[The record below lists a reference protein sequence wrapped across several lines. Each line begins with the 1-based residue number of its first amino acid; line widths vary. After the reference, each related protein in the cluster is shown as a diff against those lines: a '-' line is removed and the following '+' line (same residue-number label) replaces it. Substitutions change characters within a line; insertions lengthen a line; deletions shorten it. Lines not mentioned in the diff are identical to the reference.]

1 MSLKKVCFI
10 LAVFL
15 SVNVSRASGPLKIN
29 LQQADSLFQT
39 NNYNLLAASMN
50 VEAQKAQILQARLF
64 DNPVFSGNIH
74 VFDSENRKL
83 FMVGPDGEKAF
94 QIDQLIKLGGKRKSE
109 IEMAKTNAD
118 IAELEFQQLVRQL
131 KFRLHTSLFALGQQK
146 FLLNTYNKQLALLDT
161 ILSNFQIQADK
172 GNIPLKD
179 LVRLK
184 GAYLKLSND
193 KSDLAS
199 NYYET
204 LANVQILLQV
214 TSPVDFQF
222 TEDEIRNYIRN
233 LDLDDLKK
241 EALANRPELLILQQ
255 QKMLAQLNLQYQKQ
269 LAIPD
274 MHFVTAYDQSGST
287 YKNQFVAGLSFS
299 LPFWNRNQGNIKTS
313 GFQLNEA
320 DYQIKEM
327 DTEILSGLQND
338 YDFYNQTVSEYLK
351 ASKLYNQDFEV
362 TIKGMTDNFQKR
374 NVSII
379 EFVDFFEAYN
389 EVLTELTQVKTQ
401 LVLSGEKLNLLI
413 GKDLY

>member
-15 SVNVSRASGPLKIN
+15 SVYVSRASGPLKIN

-50 VEAQKAQILQARLF
+50 VEAQKAQILQALLF

-83 FMVGPDGEKAF
+83 FMVGSDGEKAF

-131 KFRLHTSLFALGQQK
+131 KFRLHTSLFALGQQM

-199 NYYET
+199 NYYDT

-214 TSPVDFQF
+214 TTPVDFQF
-222 TEDEIRNYIRN
+222 SEDEIRKYIRN

-255 QKMLAQLNLQYQKQ
+255 QKMLAQLNFQYQKQ

-274 MHFVTAYDQSGST
+274 VNFFTAYDQSGSA
-287 YKNQFVAGLSFS
+287 YKNQITAGLSFS

-313 GFQLNEA
+313 EFQLNQS

-327 DTEILSGLQND
+327 DNEILTSLQND